1 MALSSF
7 LKDGLAGPAHPGAPV
22 SELDSCWWLGE
33 HAWQMQGDWGTGI
46 MYSSCS
52 AWSRALRYSPC
63 PGATS
68 FHVHCWRAL
77 TCLSSVVPF
86 LHPYRG
92 GFLVL
97 PSILDSDCVSSLC
110 NVSLSFIQVR
120 VPTPSCKEPDLFW
133 WLPFKSVIQP
143 SFFSNEQSSCEVITS
158 PSKDCGFARFFFNPA
173 FA

>member
-1 MALSSF
+1 M
-7 LKDGLAGPAHPGAPV
+7 
-22 SELDSCWWLGE
+22 DSCWWMGE
-33 HAWQMQGDWGTGI
+33 HAWHMQGDWGTGI
-46 MYSSCS
+46 MHSSCL
-52 AWSRALRYSPC
+52 AWSMALRYSPC
-63 PGATS
+63 PGARS
-68 FHVHCWRAL
+68 FHVHFCRAL

-110 NVSLSFIQVR
+110 KVSLSFIQVR

-133 WLPFKSVIQP
+133 WLPFKSLTQP
-143 SFFSNEQSSCEVITS
+143 SFFSNGQSSCEVITS
-158 PSKDCGFARFFFNPA
+158 PSNDCGFARFFFNTA